1 MTKEQIL
8 ADLDYAS
15 SLAKDGANTP
25 LLGGSIGVMWGCLL
39 IPTLI
44 LHGLTLIDFIPM
56 ATQNVG
62 FFWMVYGILGT
73 ILSIV
78 LGKRIDQKPGAQ
90 STLNKVGT
98 ALGISLGILVFTF
111 AITTVITVIKGGL
124 PFYMYNLILVF
135 AFGLMTLNHAVLAY
149 LSGLNYLRLA
159 AIFAGSFMVISLL
172 MVTQHH
178 VYFVA
183 AAGVFLAQIIPS
195 VIELKNERGNG

>member
-44 LHGLTLIDFIPM
+44 LHGLTLIEVIPM
-56 ATQNVG
+56 APQNVG

-73 ILSIV
+73 ILSII

-98 ALGISLGILVFTF
+98 ALGISLGILIFTF
-111 AITTVITVIKGGL
+111 AITTVFTVIKGGL
-124 PFYMYNLILVF
+124 PFYIYNLILVF
-135 AFGLMTLNHAVLAY
+135 AFGLMTLNYAVLAH
-149 LSGLNYLRLA
+149 LSGLNYLRLT
-159 AIFAGSFMVISLL
+159 AILAGSFMVISLL

-183 AAGVFLAQIIPS
+183 AAGVLLTQIIPS